1 MKPVALSDF
10 AAGTPDIIES
20 MKLYIVYDA
29 DVSEAI
35 AVVHNDACNGK
46 IGLFSECP
54 YQMSQVSDVLI
65 GYMDLMINEPKLKYY
80 YDEYND
86 RTDPYRKTLVT
97 KISSKTGQ
105 SESNVQL
112 FMNHLYWAIK
122 DGRLKN
128 NIVLKPR
135 DKGKSSDN
143 ARGGILGP
151 LVKSGEYIIDG
162 TGKIIAGAAEGAG
175 STLTVIG
182 SILKYLPV
190 IAGVGVTIYGVYT
203 LDKIGVIKKLLP
215 RKKGK
220 K

>member
-1 MKPVALSDF
+1 MRPVGLSGY
-10 AAGTPDIIES
+10 AAGTPDFIES
-20 MKLYIVYDA
+20 MKLYIVYDT

-35 AVVHNDACNGK
+35 AIVHNDVCKGK

-86 RTDPYRKTLVT
+86 RTDPYRKSLVS
-97 KISSKTGQ
+97 KISAKTGQ
-105 SESNVQL
+105 TETNVQL

-122 DGRLKN
+122 DARLKN

-135 DKGKSSDN
+135 DKGKSAEN

-162 TGKIIAGAAEGAG
+162 AGKIIAGAAEGAG
-175 STLTVIG
+175 STLSTVG
-182 SILKYLPV
+182 SILRYLPW
-190 IAGVGVTIYGVYT
+190 IAGVGVTLYGVYT
-203 LDKIGVIKKLLP
+203 LDKIGVLKKMLP
-215 RKKGK
+215 LKGK